1 MTATVR
7 LLHLNIKKFSTS
19 TTTPHTPATSLNTKK
34 SLSTFLSL
42 KPSFGRSLFLEQ
54 KNMAFNPE
62 LGSTSP
68 AVLLDNAERLDKL
81 VNGPELTEPDR
92 AGVEL
97 DTWRGMMAKNDEI
110 RQNLIPLSKQY
121 ATLAAAQADIV
132 NIPEGSTTYYRSPDD
147 SALAVEVINNAGTL
161 QPTGRKMPSQQAVG
175 DIAEQTRQAI
185 DWLQRIYLGQQSQ
198 STAISDTA
206 NKSDANEAM
215 LQRLYLG
222 QQSQSTAISDT
233 AEQAQ
238 QAIVLLE
245 QWLQRIYLG
254 QQSQSTAISDTAN
267 KSNANEAMLL
277 RLYLGQ
283 QNQTTAISDTA
294 DKSNENDTILQRI
307 HLAQQ
312 MHAATLSGVDSQLDY
327 LSPEKQLSRLM
338 VLQQLAVPLSALDG
352 FDPEDS
358 ATASPPLLDTHFVFG
373 EPAGIIRISVDSPG
387 GIPVNKA
394 AGQYPT
400 TARLDIDGKVISF
413 YSTLEVQGDTS
424 ASFPKKNLNITFS
437 STADRDGDMD
447 LKIGDIIPHDEWTFK
462 ANWID
467 NTHSRQYASFLLWAQ
482 MMDSRRGWPKRD
494 IDNCYVGK
502 VGPDGF
508 PTGARAHPIGYPA
521 VLYVNDAFYGIG
533 TLAVGKKK
541 ENYNIPK
548 NNPLKIHISMDAN
561 TAWVDIKKLST
572 DAMKAQYSFKA
583 PKTQTAATQ
592 AALEAWDAFA
602 SSGQADFTANITTKL
617 DKNNAIDFYLLMAV
631 IGATDLWLDDATKN
645 VQFITWDGVK
655 WFFMPYDLDTT
666 YGLKFEGTT
675 ISYLPD
681 TVPGTDRSANLFWR
695 KVRTAYGDDVNQ
707 RYGDL
712 RNQGIFSPDNLYFLL
727 KQFQS
732 KYSPDL
738 VKADIEKWPTQPS
751 LNVTSVDQ
759 ILTWFKA
766 RLEYLDTYFNYS
778 QQ

>member
-1 MTATVR
+1 
-7 LLHLNIKKFSTS
+7 
-19 TTTPHTPATSLNTKK
+19 
-34 SLSTFLSL
+34 
-42 KPSFGRSLFLEQ
+42 
-54 KNMAFNPE
+54 
-62 LGSTSP
+62 
-68 AVLLDNAERLDKL
+68 
-81 VNGPELTEPDR
+81 
-92 AGVEL
+92 
-97 DTWRGMMAKNDEI
+97 
-110 RQNLIPLSKQY
+110 
-121 ATLAAAQADIV
+121 
-132 NIPEGSTTYYRSPDD
+132 
-147 SALAVEVINNAGTL
+147 
-161 QPTGRKMPSQQAVG
+161 
-175 DIAEQTRQAI
+175 
-185 DWLQRIYLGQQSQ
+185 
-198 STAISDTA
+198 
-206 NKSDANEAM
+206 
-215 LQRLYLG
+215 
-222 QQSQSTAISDT
+222 
-233 AEQAQ
+233 
-238 QAIVLLE
+238 
-245 QWLQRIYLG
+245 
-254 QQSQSTAISDTAN
+254 
-267 KSNANEAMLL
+267 
-277 RLYLGQ
+277 
-283 QNQTTAISDTA
+283 
-294 DKSNENDTILQRI
+294 
-307 HLAQQ
+307 
-312 MHAATLSGVDSQLDY
+312 
-327 LSPEKQLSRLM
+327 
-338 VLQQLAVPLSALDG
+338 
-352 FDPEDS
+352 
-358 ATASPPLLDTHFVFG
+358 
-373 EPAGIIRISVDSPG
+373 
-387 GIPVNKA
+387 
-394 AGQYPT
+394 
-400 TARLDIDGKVISF
+400 
-413 YSTLEVQGDTS
+413 
-424 ASFPKKNLNITFS
+424 
-437 STADRDGDMD
+437 MD

-467 NTHSRQYASFLLWAQ
+467 NTHARQYASFLLWSQ

-548 NNPLKIHISMDAN
+548 NDPLKIHISMDAN

-592 AALEAWDAFA
+592 AALEVWDAFA

-617 DKNNAIDFYLLMAV
+617 DKNNAIDFYLLLAV
-631 IGATDLWLDDATKN
+631 IGATDLWSNDNTKN

-681 TVPGTDRSANLFWR
+681 TVPGTDRSANLFWM
-695 KVRTAYGDDVNQ
+695 KVRSAYGDDVNQ

-738 VKADIEKWPTQPS
+738 VKADVEKWPTQPS
-751 LNVTSVDQ
+751 LNVTSIDQ

-766 RLEYLDTYFNYS
+766 RLAYLDTYFNYS

>member
-1 MTATVR
+1 MAQRYNTGNQR
-7 LLHLNIKKFSTS
+7 PSNSMKDLN
-19 TTTPHTPATSLNTKK
+19 
-34 SLSTFLSL
+34 
-42 KPSFGRSLFLEQ
+42 
-54 KNMAFNPE
+54 
-62 LGSTSP
+62 
-68 AVLLDNAERLDKL
+68 DNALAYDDFLNSEADTF
-81 VNGPELTEPDR
+81 VDR
-92 AGVEL
+92 MGNAQDSLRGEKKKMAAAGAAVVEE
-97 DTWRGMMAKNDEI
+97 T
-110 RQNLIPLSKQY
+110 RQNLIPLSRQY
-121 ATLAAAQADIV
+121 MTLAAAQADIA
-132 NIPEGSTTYYRSPDD
+132 NIPVGATTYYRSPDD
-147 SALAVEVINNAGTL
+147 SALAIEVINNGGTL
-161 QPTGRKMPSQQAVG
+161 EPTGRKMPSQKAVD
-175 DIAEQTRQAI
+175 DIEEQTRQAI
-185 DWLQRIYLGQQSQ
+185 DWLQRMYLGQQSQ
-198 STAISDTA
+198 VTAISDTVDKVDDIEEQTRQA
-206 NKSDANEAM
+206 IDW
-215 LQRLYLG
+215 LQRMYLG
-222 QQSQSTAISDT
+222 QQSQVTAISDT
-233 AEQAQ
+233 VDKSDANEIA
-238 QAIVLLE
+238 
-245 QWLQRIYLG
+245 LQRIYL
-254 QQSQSTAISDTAN
+254 
-267 KSNANEAMLL
+267 
-277 RLYLGQ
+277 
-283 QNQTTAISDTA
+283 
-294 DKSNENDTILQRI
+294 
-307 HLAQQ
+307 AQQ
-312 MHAATLSGVDSQLDY
+312 LHTATLSEVDSQLAY
-327 LSPEKQLSRLM
+327 LSPENQLSRLM
-338 VLQQLAVPLSALDG
+338 IIQQLAVALSALEG
-352 FDPEDS
+352 FDPADTS
-358 ATASPPLLDTHFVFG
+358 TSSPPLLDKHFVFG
-373 EPAGIIRISVDSPG
+373 EPAGIIRISVNSPNG
-387 GIPVNKA
+387 VPPNKA
-394 AGQYPT
+394 AGKHPT
-400 TARLDIDGKVISF
+400 TARIDVDGKVISF

-437 STADRDGDMD
+437 STADRDEDMD

-467 NTHSRQYASFLLWAQ
+467 NTHARQYASFLLWSQ
-482 MMDSRRGWPKRD
+482 MMDSRNGWPKRD

-548 NNPLKIHISMDAN
+548 NDPLKIHISMDAN

-617 DKNNAIDFYLLMAV
+617 DKNNAIDFYLLLAV
-631 IGATDLWLDDATKN
+631 IGATDLWSNDNTKN

-666 YGLKFEGTT
+666 YGLKFDGTT

-681 TVPGTDRSANLFWR
+681 TVPGTDRSANLFWM
-695 KVRTAYGDDVNQ
+695 KVRSAYGDDVNQ

-738 VKADIEKWPTQPS
+738 VKADVEKWTTQPS
-751 LNVTSVDQ
+751 LNVTSIDQ

-766 RLEYLDTYFNYS
+766 RLAYLDTYFNYS

>member
-1 MTATVR
+1 MTQRYNTGNQR
-7 LLHLNIKKFSTS
+7 PSNSMKDLN
-19 TTTPHTPATSLNTKK
+19 
-34 SLSTFLSL
+34 
-42 KPSFGRSLFLEQ
+42 
-54 KNMAFNPE
+54 
-62 LGSTSP
+62 
-68 AVLLDNAERLDKL
+68 DNALAYDDFLNSEADTF
-81 VNGPELTEPDR
+81 VDR
-92 AGVEL
+92 MGNAQDSLRGEKKKMAAAGAAVVEE
-97 DTWRGMMAKNDEI
+97 T
-110 RQNLIPLSKQY
+110 RQNLIPLSRQY
-121 ATLAAAQADIV
+121 MTLAAAQADIA
-132 NIPEGSTTYYRSPDD
+132 NIPVGATTYYRSPDD
-147 SALAVEVINNAGTL
+147 SALAIEVINNGGTL
-161 QPTGRKMPSQQAVG
+161 EPTGRKMPSQKAVD
-175 DIAEQTRQAI
+175 DIEEQTRQAI
-185 DWLQRIYLGQQSQ
+185 DWLQRMYLGQQSQ
-198 STAISDTA
+198 VTAISDTVDKVDDIEEQTRQA
-206 NKSDANEAM
+206 IDW
-215 LQRLYLG
+215 LQRMYLG
-222 QQSQSTAISDT
+222 QQSQVTAISDT
-233 AEQAQ
+233 VDKSDANEIA
-238 QAIVLLE
+238 
-245 QWLQRIYLG
+245 LQRIYL
-254 QQSQSTAISDTAN
+254 
-267 KSNANEAMLL
+267 
-277 RLYLGQ
+277 
-283 QNQTTAISDTA
+283 
-294 DKSNENDTILQRI
+294 
-307 HLAQQ
+307 AQQ
-312 MHAATLSGVDSQLDY
+312 LHTATLSEVDSQLAY
-327 LSPEKQLSRLM
+327 LSPENQLSRLM
-338 VLQQLAVPLSALDG
+338 IIQQLAVALSALEG
-352 FDPEDS
+352 FDPADTS
-358 ATASPPLLDTHFVFG
+358 TSSPPLLDKHFVFG
-373 EPAGIIRISVDSPG
+373 EPAGIIRISVNSPNG
-387 GIPVNKA
+387 VPPNKA
-394 AGQYPT
+394 AGKHPT
-400 TARLDIDGKVISF
+400 TARIDVDGKVISF

-437 STADRDGDMD
+437 STADRDEDMD

-467 NTHSRQYASFLLWAQ
+467 NTHARQYASFLLWSQ
-482 MMDSRRGWPKRD
+482 MMDSRNGWPKRD

-548 NNPLKIHISMDAN
+548 NDPLKIHISMDAN

-617 DKNNAIDFYLLMAV
+617 DKNNAIDFYLLLAV
-631 IGATDLWLDDATKN
+631 IGATDLWSNDNTKN

-666 YGLKFEGTT
+666 YGLKFDGTT

-681 TVPGTDRSANLFWR
+681 TVPGTDRSANLFWM
-695 KVRTAYGDDVNQ
+695 KVRSAYGDDVNQ

-738 VKADIEKWPTQPS
+738 VKADVEKWTTQPS
-751 LNVTSVDQ
+751 LNVTSIDQ

-766 RLEYLDTYFNYS
+766 RLAYLDTYFNYS

>member
-1 MTATVR
+1 
-7 LLHLNIKKFSTS
+7 
-19 TTTPHTPATSLNTKK
+19 
-34 SLSTFLSL
+34 
-42 KPSFGRSLFLEQ
+42 
-54 KNMAFNPE
+54 
-62 LGSTSP
+62 
-68 AVLLDNAERLDKL
+68 
-81 VNGPELTEPDR
+81 
-92 AGVEL
+92 
-97 DTWRGMMAKNDEI
+97 
-110 RQNLIPLSKQY
+110 
-121 ATLAAAQADIV
+121 
-132 NIPEGSTTYYRSPDD
+132 
-147 SALAVEVINNAGTL
+147 
-161 QPTGRKMPSQQAVG
+161 
-175 DIAEQTRQAI
+175 
-185 DWLQRIYLGQQSQ
+185 YLG
-198 STAISDTA
+198 
-206 NKSDANEAM
+206 
-215 LQRLYLG
+215 
-222 QQSQSTAISDT
+222 
-233 AEQAQ
+233 
-238 QAIVLLE
+238 
-245 QWLQRIYLG
+245 
-254 QQSQSTAISDTAN
+254 
-267 KSNANEAMLL
+267 
-277 RLYLGQ
+277 
-283 QNQTTAISDTA
+283 
-294 DKSNENDTILQRI
+294 
-307 HLAQQ
+307 QQ

-447 LKIGDIIPHDEWTFK
+447 LKIGDIIPHDEWMFK

-548 NNPLKIHISMDAN
+548 NNPLEIHISMDAN

-583 PKTQTAATQ
+583 PKKQTAATQ

-666 YGLKFEGTT
+666 YGLKFDGTT

>member
-1 MTATVR
+1 MLDKVV
-7 LLHLNIKKFSTS
+7 TS
-19 TTTPHTPATSLNTKK
+19 T
-34 SLSTFLSL
+34 
-42 KPSFGRSLFLEQ
+42 
-54 KNMAFNPE
+54 
-62 LGSTSP
+62 
-68 AVLLDNAERLDKL
+68 
-81 VNGPELTEPDR
+81 ELTYTDR
-92 AGVEL
+92 LGGEHYTVDGIKAEGDKVVEE
-97 DTWRGMMAKNDEI
+97 T
-110 RQNLIPLSKQY
+110 RQNLIPLSRQY
-121 ATLAAAQADIV
+121 MTLAAAQADIA

-147 SALAVEVINNAGTL
+147 SALAIEVMNVGGTL
-161 QPTGRKMPSQQAVG
+161 QPTGRKMPSQQTVG
-175 DIAEQTRQAI
+175 DIAEQTRQAIDWLQRIYLGQQSQSTAISDTVDKADDIAEQTRQAI

-583 PKTQTAATQ
+583 PKTQTATTQ

>member
-1 MTATVR
+1 
-7 LLHLNIKKFSTS
+7 
-19 TTTPHTPATSLNTKK
+19 
-34 SLSTFLSL
+34 
-42 KPSFGRSLFLEQ
+42 
-54 KNMAFNPE
+54 MAFIPP
-62 LGSTSP
+62 LGNTSP
-68 AVLLDNAERLDKL
+68 EVLLDNATRMDKL
-81 VNGPELTEPDR
+81 INGPADTVPDR
-92 AGVEL
+92 AGDPLYSWRQIMAMAADVLTAYQENGGVLAFADEQQLLAFTPDKPNVLAL
-97 DTWRGMMAKNDEI
+97 DGTTGAYWFWDGMKWTKNKY
-110 RQNLIPLSKQY
+110 QF
-121 ATLAAAQADIV
+121 ADIANV
-132 NIPEGSTTYYRSPDD
+132 LS
-147 SALAVEVINNAGTL
+147 LAIQRL
-161 QPTGRKMPSQQAVG
+161 YISQQIQMSAINDTAQNV
-175 DIAEQTRQAI
+175 DDNNQQAT
-185 DWLQRIYLGQQSQ
+185 DWLYGLEQW
-198 STAISDTA
+198 
-206 NKSDANEAM
+206 

-222 QQSQSTAISDT
+222 QQ
-233 AEQAQ
+233 
-238 QAIVLLE
+238 
-245 QWLQRIYLG
+245 
-254 QQSQSTAISDTAN
+254 
-267 KSNANEAMLL
+267 
-277 RLYLGQ
+277 
-283 QNQTTAISDTA
+283 NQITAISDTA
-294 DKSNENDTILQRI
+294 DKSDANEIALQRLY
-307 HLAQQ
+307 LAQQ
-312 MHAATLSGVDSQLDY
+312 LHAATLSEVDSQLAY
-327 LSPEKQLSRLM
+327 LSPENQLSRLM
-338 VLQQLAVPLSALDG
+338 IIQQLTVALSALEG
-352 FDPEDS
+352 FDPADTS
-358 ATASPPLLDTHFVFG
+358 TSSPPLLDKHFVFG
-373 EPAGIIRISVDSPG
+373 EPAGIIRISVNSPG
-387 GIPVNKA
+387 GVPPNKN

-400 TARLDIDGKVISF
+400 TARLDVDGKVISF
-413 YSTLEVQGDTS
+413 YSTFEVQGDTS
-424 ASFPKKNLNITFS
+424 ATFPKKNLNITFS
-437 STADRDGDMD
+437 STADRDEDMD

-462 ANWID
+462 SNWID
-467 NTHSRQYASFLLWAQ
+467 NTHARQYASFLLWSQ

-548 NNPLKIHISMDAN
+548 NDPLKIHISMDAN

-602 SSGQADFTANITTKL
+602 SSGQADFTANIATKL
-617 DKNNAIDFYLLMAV
+617 DKNNAIDFYLLLAV
-631 IGATDLWLDDATKN
+631 IGATDLWANDNTKN

-681 TVPGTDRSANLFWR
+681 TVPGTDRSANLFWM
-695 KVRTAYGDDVNQ
+695 KVRNAYGNSVNQ
-707 RYGDL
+707 RYADL

-738 VKADIEKWPTQPS
+738 VKADVAKWPTQPS
-751 LNVTSVDQ
+751 LNVTSIDQ

-766 RLEYLDTYFNYS
+766 RLAYLDTYFTYT

>member
-1 MTATVR
+1 
-7 LLHLNIKKFSTS
+7 
-19 TTTPHTPATSLNTKK
+19 
-34 SLSTFLSL
+34 
-42 KPSFGRSLFLEQ
+42 
-54 KNMAFNPE
+54 MAFNPE

-175 DIAEQTRQAI
+175 DIAEQTRQAT

>member
-1 MTATVR
+1 MALTLLATNNAESTLASAISATDTSLIVSAGTGAEFPDAVAGESYFKLTLTDAATGSQVEIVNVVAKAGDIFTIERAQEGTLARAWAANDFVANMMTADT
-7 LLHLNIKKFSTS
+7 LNVIAQYTQQAGESAAQALEAANDASDYAKNKFTFYKTASDPDGTIAGLAA
-19 TTTPHTPATSLNTKK
+19 TTDGQSFWVAQGPDALSAAWQYQNK
-34 SLSTFLSL
+34 S
-42 KPSFGRSLFLEQ
+42 GV
-54 KNMAFNPE
+54 
-62 LGSTSP
+62 
-68 AVLLDNAERLDKL
+68 AVLQ
-81 VNGPELTEPDR
+81 
-92 AGVEL
+92 
-97 DTWRGMMAKNDEI
+97 AKQPGTAAITGTI
-110 RQNLIPLSKQY
+110 REFP
-121 ATLAAAQADIV
+121 TLAAAQADADAG
-132 NIPEGSTTYYRSPDD
+132 NIPVGSTTYVRSTDGI
-147 SALAVEVINNAGTL
+147 SLADEYINNAGTL
-161 QPTGRKMPSQQAVG
+161 QPTGRKMPSQQAVD
-175 DIAEQTRQAI
+175 DIEEQTRQAI
-185 DWLQRIYLGQQSQ
+185 DWLQRMYLGQQSQ
-198 STAISDTA
+198 VTAISDTVD
-206 NKSDANEAM
+206 KSDANEIA
-215 LQRLYLG
+215 
-222 QQSQSTAISDT
+222 
-233 AEQAQ
+233 
-238 QAIVLLE
+238 
-245 QWLQRIYLG
+245 LQRIYL
-254 QQSQSTAISDTAN
+254 
-267 KSNANEAMLL
+267 
-277 RLYLGQ
+277 
-283 QNQTTAISDTA
+283 
-294 DKSNENDTILQRI
+294 
-307 HLAQQ
+307 AQQ
-312 MHAATLSGVDSQLDY
+312 LHTATLSEVDSQLAY
-327 LSPEKQLSRLM
+327 LSPENQLSRLM
-338 VLQQLAVPLSALDG
+338 IIQQLAVALSALEG
-352 FDPEDS
+352 FDPADTS
-358 ATASPPLLDTHFVFG
+358 TSSPPLLDKHFVFG
-373 EPAGIIRISVDSPG
+373 EPAGIIRISVNSPNG
-387 GIPVNKA
+387 VPPNKA
-394 AGQYPT
+394 AGKYPT
-400 TARLDIDGKVISF
+400 TARIDVDGKVISF

-424 ASFPKKNLNITFS
+424 AGFPKKNLNITFS
-437 STADRDGDMD
+437 STADRDEDMD

-467 NTHSRQYASFLLWAQ
+467 NTHARQYASFLLWSQ

-548 NNPLKIHISMDAN
+548 NDPLKIHISMDAN

-602 SSGQADFTANITTKL
+602 SSGQADFTANIATKL
-617 DKNNAIDFYLLMAV
+617 DKNNAIDFYLLLAV
-631 IGATDLWLDDATKN
+631 IGATDLWSNDNTKN

-681 TVPGTDRSANLFWR
+681 TVPGTDRSANLFWM
-695 KVRTAYGDDVNQ
+695 KVRSAYGDDVNQ

-738 VKADIEKWPTQPS
+738 VKADVEKWPTQPS
-751 LNVTSVDQ
+751 LNVTSIDQ

-766 RLEYLDTYFNYS
+766 RLAYLDT
-778 QQ
+778 

>member
-1 MTATVR
+1 MAQRYNTGNPRPSNSMKDLNDNALANDDYMNSEADTFIDR
-7 LLHLNIKKFSTS
+7 LGDERDTLRGS
-19 TTTPHTPATSLNTKK
+19 TKK
-34 SLSTFLSL
+34 MLAA
-42 KPSFGRSLFLEQ
+42 G
-54 KNMAFNPE
+54 A
-62 LGSTSP
+62 
-68 AVLLDNAERLDKL
+68 AV
-81 VNGPELTEPDR
+81 
-92 AGVEL
+92 VEE
-97 DTWRGMMAKNDEI
+97 T
-110 RQNLIPLSKQY
+110 RQNLIPLSRQY
-121 ATLAAAQADIV
+121 ATLAAAQADIA
-132 NIPEGSTTYYRSPDD
+132 NIPDGSATYVRSSDG
-147 SALAVEVINNAGTL
+147 SSLADEYINNAGTL
-161 QPTGRKMPSQQAVG
+161 QPTGRKMPSQQAVD
-175 DIAEQTRQAI
+175 DIEEQTRQAT
-185 DWLQRIYLGQQSQ
+185 DW
-198 STAISDTA
+198 
-206 NKSDANEAM
+206 

-222 QQSQSTAISDT
+222 QQ
-233 AEQAQ
+233 
-238 QAIVLLE
+238 
-245 QWLQRIYLG
+245 
-254 QQSQSTAISDTAN
+254 
-267 KSNANEAMLL
+267 
-277 RLYLGQ
+277 
-283 QNQTTAISDTA
+283 NQITAISDTA
-294 DKSNENDTILQRI
+294 DKSDANEIALQRI
-307 HLAQQ
+307 YLAQQ
-312 MHAATLSGVDSQLDY
+312 LHAATLSEVDSQLAY
-327 LSPEKQLSRLM
+327 LSPENQLSRLM
-338 VLQQLAVPLSALDG
+338 IIQQLVVALSALEG
-352 FDPEDS
+352 FDPADS

-373 EPAGIIRISVDSPG
+373 EPAGIIRISVNSPG
-387 GIPVNKA
+387 GVPPNKN

-400 TARLDIDGKVISF
+400 TARLDVDGKVISF
-413 YSTLEVQGDTS
+413 YSTFEVQGDTS
-424 ASFPKKNLNITFS
+424 ATFPKKNLNITFS
-437 STADRDGDMD
+437 STADRDEDMD

-462 ANWID
+462 SNWID
-467 NTHSRQYASFLLWAQ
+467 NTHARQYASFLLWSQ

-548 NNPLKIHISMDAN
+548 NDPLKIHISMDAN

-602 SSGQADFTANITTKL
+602 SSGQADFTANIATKL
-617 DKNNAIDFYLLMAV
+617 DKNNAIDFYLLLAV
-631 IGATDLWLDDATKN
+631 IGATDLWANDNTKN

-681 TVPGTDRSANLFWR
+681 TVPGTDRSANLFWM
-695 KVRTAYGDDVNQ
+695 KVRNAYGNSVNQ
-707 RYGDL
+707 RYADL

-738 VKADIEKWPTQPS
+738 VKADVAKWPTQPS
-751 LNVTSVDQ
+751 LNVTSIDQ

-766 RLEYLDTYFNYS
+766 RLAYLDTYFTYT

>member
-1 MTATVR
+1 MAQRYNTGNPR
-7 LLHLNIKKFSTS
+7 PSNSMKDLN
-19 TTTPHTPATSLNTKK
+19 
-34 SLSTFLSL
+34 
-42 KPSFGRSLFLEQ
+42 
-54 KNMAFNPE
+54 
-62 LGSTSP
+62 
-68 AVLLDNAERLDKL
+68 DNALAYDDFLNSEADTF
-81 VNGPELTEPDR
+81 VDR
-92 AGVEL
+92 MGNAQDSLRGEKKKMAAAGAAVVEE
-97 DTWRGMMAKNDEI
+97 T
-110 RQNLIPLSKQY
+110 RQNLIPLSRQY
-121 ATLAAAQADIV
+121 MTLAAAQADIA
-132 NIPEGSTTYYRSPDD
+132 NIPDGSATYVRSADG
-147 SALAVEVINNAGTL
+147 SSLADEYINNAGTL
-161 QPTGRKMPSQQAVG
+161 QPTGRKMPSQQAVD
-175 DIAEQTRQAI
+175 DIEEQTRQAI
-185 DWLQRIYLGQQSQ
+185 DWLQRMYLGQQSQ
-198 STAISDTA
+198 VTAISDTVDKVDDIEEQTRQA
-206 NKSDANEAM
+206 IDW
-215 LQRLYLG
+215 LQRMYLG
-222 QQSQSTAISDT
+222 QQSQVTAISDT
-233 AEQAQ
+233 VDKSDANEIA
-238 QAIVLLE
+238 
-245 QWLQRIYLG
+245 LQRIYL
-254 QQSQSTAISDTAN
+254 
-267 KSNANEAMLL
+267 
-277 RLYLGQ
+277 
-283 QNQTTAISDTA
+283 
-294 DKSNENDTILQRI
+294 
-307 HLAQQ
+307 AQQ
-312 MHAATLSGVDSQLDY
+312 LHAAILSEVDSQLAY
-327 LSPEKQLSRLM
+327 LSPENQLSRLM
-338 VLQQLAVPLSALDG
+338 IIQQLAVALSALEG
-352 FDPEDS
+352 FDPADTS
-358 ATASPPLLDTHFVFG
+358 TSSPPLLDKHFVFG
-373 EPAGIIRISVDSPG
+373 EPAGIIRISVNSPNG
-387 GIPVNKA
+387 VPPNKA
-394 AGQYPT
+394 AGKYPT
-400 TARLDIDGKVISF
+400 TARIDVDGKVISF

-424 ASFPKKNLNITFS
+424 AGFPKKNLNITFS
-437 STADRDGDMD
+437 STADRDEDMD

-467 NTHSRQYASFLLWAQ
+467 NTHARQYASFLLWSQ

-548 NNPLKIHISMDAN
+548 NDPLKIHISMDAN

-592 AALEAWDAFA
+592 AALEVWDAFA

-617 DKNNAIDFYLLMAV
+617 DKNNAIDFYLLLAV
-631 IGATDLWLDDATKN
+631 IGATDLWSNDNTKN

-681 TVPGTDRSANLFWR
+681 TVPGTDRSANLFWM
-695 KVRTAYGDDVNQ
+695 KVRSAYGDDVNQ

-738 VKADIEKWPTQPS
+738 VKADVEKWPTQPS
-751 LNVTSVDQ
+751 LNVTSIDQ

-766 RLEYLDTYFNYS
+766 RLAYLDTYFNYS

>member
-1 MTATVR
+1 
-7 LLHLNIKKFSTS
+7 
-19 TTTPHTPATSLNTKK
+19 
-34 SLSTFLSL
+34 
-42 KPSFGRSLFLEQ
+42 
-54 KNMAFNPE
+54 
-62 LGSTSP
+62 
-68 AVLLDNAERLDKL
+68 
-81 VNGPELTEPDR
+81 
-92 AGVEL
+92 
-97 DTWRGMMAKNDEI
+97 
-110 RQNLIPLSKQY
+110 
-121 ATLAAAQADIV
+121 
-132 NIPEGSTTYYRSPDD
+132 
-147 SALAVEVINNAGTL
+147 
-161 QPTGRKMPSQQAVG
+161 
-175 DIAEQTRQAI
+175 
-185 DWLQRIYLGQQSQ
+185 
-198 STAISDTA
+198 
-206 NKSDANEAM
+206 
-215 LQRLYLG
+215 
-222 QQSQSTAISDT
+222 
-233 AEQAQ
+233 
-238 QAIVLLE
+238 
-245 QWLQRIYLG
+245 
-254 QQSQSTAISDTAN
+254 
-267 KSNANEAMLL
+267 
-277 RLYLGQ
+277 
-283 QNQTTAISDTA
+283 
-294 DKSNENDTILQRI
+294 
-307 HLAQQ
+307 
-312 MHAATLSGVDSQLDY
+312 
-327 LSPEKQLSRLM
+327 
-338 VLQQLAVPLSALDG
+338 
-352 FDPEDS
+352 
-358 ATASPPLLDTHFVFG
+358 
-373 EPAGIIRISVDSPG
+373 
-387 GIPVNKA
+387 
-394 AGQYPT
+394 
-400 TARLDIDGKVISF
+400 GKVISF

>member
-1 MTATVR
+1 DIAEQTRQAIDWLQRIYLGQQSQSTAISDTV
-7 LLHLNIKKFSTS
+7 
-19 TTTPHTPATSLNTKK
+19 
-34 SLSTFLSL
+34 
-42 KPSFGRSLFLEQ
+42 
-54 KNMAFNPE
+54 
-62 LGSTSP
+62 
-68 AVLLDNAERLDKL
+68 DK
-81 VNGPELTEPDR
+81 
-92 AGVEL
+92 
-97 DTWRGMMAKNDEI
+97 
-110 RQNLIPLSKQY
+110 
-121 ATLAAAQADIV
+121 AD
-132 NIPEGSTTYYRSPDD
+132 
-147 SALAVEVINNAGTL
+147 
-161 QPTGRKMPSQQAVG
+161 